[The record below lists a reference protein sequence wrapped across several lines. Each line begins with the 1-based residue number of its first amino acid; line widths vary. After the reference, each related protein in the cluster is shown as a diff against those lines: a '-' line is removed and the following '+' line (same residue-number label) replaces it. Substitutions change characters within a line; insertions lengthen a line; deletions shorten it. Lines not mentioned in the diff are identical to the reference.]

1 MMARCKNLSFTHTSQ
16 PSTLATMGNDSLR
29 ALRSRRRLFWFLD
42 VFLACFMWTKVLCEW
57 LLLRYRIISSAA
69 SAFTHG
75 IVAGAFG
82 AQKEGRYSVRRQ
94 WRRRVDDRHGL
105 RRGISGGARS

>member
-1 MMARCKNLSFTHTSQ
+1 
-16 PSTLATMGNDSLR
+16 
-29 ALRSRRRLFWFLD
+29 
-42 VFLACFMWTKVLCEW
+42 MWTKVLCEW

-82 AQKEGRYSVRRQ
+82 AQKEGRYSVRLRG
-94 WRRRVDDRHGL
+94 RVAGVQI
-105 RRGISGGARS
+105 GC